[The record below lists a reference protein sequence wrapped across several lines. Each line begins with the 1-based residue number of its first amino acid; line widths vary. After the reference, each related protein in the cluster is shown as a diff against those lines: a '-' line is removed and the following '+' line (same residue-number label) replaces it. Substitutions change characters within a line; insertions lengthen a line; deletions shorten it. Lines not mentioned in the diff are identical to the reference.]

1 MINVIGVGGEIDNLR
16 NTDTGI
22 WKPVEWNRNIVG
34 YCGFQSNWK
43 FNKILIHQLVWLP
56 HWNPLHISIPNF
68 PLHPIP
74 FAKHNNIQ
82 LFIARSQ
89 KPTQQRSA
97 WSLLVVPLWMLPFPP
112 IRQKNDNCWCG
123 SAANKYNTTLF
134 KHIVKS
140 SCLQQIARAAPKVVV
155 VDYSCWDLSF
165 VLPKLLRRCVIRP
178 HLAWTVVD
186 VVVVVSRIRQL

>member
-1 MINVIGVGGEIDNLR
+1 MINVIGVGWEIDNLR
-16 NTDTGI
+16 DTDTGI

-34 YCGFQSNWK
+34 YCSFQSNSK
-43 FNKILIHQLVWLP
+43 FWSINSFDFHTEIHYISLYQIFLNILFHLPSTTISSSSSLEAKNLHNRDQLD
-56 HWNPLHISIPNF
+56 HC
-68 PLHPIP
+68 
-74 FAKHNNIQ
+74 
-82 LFIARSQ
+82 
-89 KPTQQRSA
+89 
-97 WSLLVVPLWMLPFPP
+97 LLCHYECFRFPP
-112 IRQKNDNCWCG
+112 TRQKNDNCWCG